1 MGEVQKR
8 SRSVEEATC
17 SHKQRYVDPAFLIPC
32 GMFAHYNP
40 ERDLSLPR
48 VCLSLEYF
56 YIRLC
61 GLSPAAHVFESSS
74 GDDQRDPNMSILSQ
88 LADDAVQTSIDL
100 LKCVTHDLT
109 PSTLF
114 KYVGVRYWLYIVCAS
129 LFLLK
134 VRTVPV
140 KPPMHPHNNHIGIG
154 NAQSGGATGR

>member
-1 MGEVQKR
+1 MQL
-8 SRSVEEATC
+8 EE

-74 GDDQRDPNMSILSQ
+74 GDDQRDPNMPILSQ
-88 LADDAVQTSIDL
+88 LANDAVQTSIDL
-100 LKCVTHDLT
+100 LSCVTHDLT
-109 PSTLF
+109 
-114 KYVGVRYWLYIVCAS
+114 VNIVQVRRCQVLVVHRLCLIISSEGTHRPCQ
-129 LFLLK
+129 
-134 VRTVPV
+134 TT
-140 KPPMHPHNNHIGIG
+140 
-154 NAQSGGATGR
+154 NAPA